1 MAPII
6 SRNRTAI
13 SHFNA
18 GYSRRL
24 RNSQQITDTLYRWA
38 NKTIPADQ
46 PTNLNNDLERI
57 LFVKSNAKRFQI
69 WRLFSE
75 ERLVA
80 FEFV

>member
-1 MAPII
+1 MATII
-6 SRNRTAI
+6 SRNRTTI

-57 LFVKSNAKRFQI
+57 LFVKSNAISGR
-69 WRLFSE
+69 RLFSE
-75 ERLVA
+75 ERLVV